1 MNLPACRTWGACS
14 VLKGHDFSRAETAPK
29 MRWALQAAEKLTRK
43 VLCNKGTASAGPQAA
58 VTERPGFS
66 PCSTGPATQAGWA
79 KSPVLGPGTP
89 AVHTVSAQFR
99 LLALLA
105 IAVLPPSLAAPAQT
119 PLFRDPSQPGPK
131 TQQVQY
137 LYPEQVTLAAGKPQS
152 VTLHFRIA
160 PGLHINSH
168 TPSDQFLIPTVLSLP
183 ANAGVSLAAAHYP
196 DGVEYILP
204 ADPSTKLNVYTGDFA
219 IEARLLATPGD
230 HLVQAHLRFQACDEN
245 ACMPPRTITAAI
257 DVIAR

>member
-1 MNLPACRTWGACS
+1 MNPLRRLHPERNGAPRSSSQNPVIHSSQDAVILSGAALFHRAVESKACPEPAEGDLHCGCPS
-14 VLKGHDFSRAETAPK
+14 EHPEPAE
-29 MRWALQAAEKLTRK
+29 
-43 VLCNKGTASAGPQAA
+43 V
-58 VTERPGFS
+58 
-66 PCSTGPATQAGWA
+66 
-79 KSPVLGPGTP
+79 SPVLGPGRTSSRATSTKLGLP
-89 AVHTVSAQFR
+89 
-99 LLALLA
+99 ALLA
-105 IAVLPPSLAAPAQT
+105 VAVALAAPAQS
-119 PLFRDPSQPGPK
+119 PLFHDPNQPVGK

-137 LYPEQVTLAAGKPQS
+137 LYPEQVTLPAGKPQS

-168 TPSDQFLIPTVLSLP
+168 SPSDQFLIPTVLSLP

-230 HLVQAHLRFQACDEN
+230 HLVQVHLRFQACDEN